1 LQPGSAVEAGLGAPA
16 LKIGQVAQCTGLTV
30 KTIRFYCDQGLI
42 EPVGRSEGGY
52 RLFDQRI
59 VEELELI
66 RTLKTL
72 DVSLPEMRQ
81 ILAVRRSG
89 RCNCSSVKGSVQS
102 RITMIERRIAELQAM
117 ELELTQILRSWQDC
131 GGIKPASA
139 DPQSKP
145 NPRGRQRATTA
156 SS

>member
-1 LQPGSAVEAGLGAPA
+1 MKPASAVEAGLGSPA

-42 EPVGRSEGGY
+42 EPVARSEGGY

-59 VEELELI
+59 LEELALI

-89 RCNCSSVKGSVQS
+89 RCNCSSVKSSVQS
-102 RITMIERRIAELQAM
+102 RIVMLEQRIAELKAM
-117 ELELTQILRSWQDC
+117 ELELTQILSSWQDC
-131 GGIKPASA
+131 GGLKPSA
-139 DPQSKP
+139 
-145 NPRGRQRATTA
+145 TA
-156 SS
+156 PF

>member
-1 LQPGSAVEAGLGAPA
+1 MVAGSAVEAGHRTPA

-59 VEELELI
+59 VDELGLI

-72 DVSLPEMRQ
+72 EVSLPEMRQ
-81 ILAVRRSG
+81 ILAVRRAG
-89 RCNCSSVKGSVQS
+89 HCNCSSVKNSVLS
-102 RITMIERRIAELQAM
+102 RIAMIERRISELQAM
-117 ELELTQILRSWQDC
+117 EHELTQVLSAWQDC
-131 GGIKPASA
+131 GGIKPAPA
-139 DPQSKP
+139 DP
-145 NPRGRQRATTA
+145 
-156 SS
+156 